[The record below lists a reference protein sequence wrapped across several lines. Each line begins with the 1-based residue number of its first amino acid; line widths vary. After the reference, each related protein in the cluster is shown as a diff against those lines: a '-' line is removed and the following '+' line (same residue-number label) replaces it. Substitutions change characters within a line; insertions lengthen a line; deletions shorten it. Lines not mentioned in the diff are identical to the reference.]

1 MVVEYWWNSWFCFF
15 LRNGKGMTTALGDD
29 KEMREVFD
37 KITSSWR
44 GPKEKVIK

>member
-1 MVVEYWWNSWFCFF
+1 MVVEYWWNSWFFF
-15 LRNGKGMTTALGDD
+15 LRNGKGMTTSLGDD